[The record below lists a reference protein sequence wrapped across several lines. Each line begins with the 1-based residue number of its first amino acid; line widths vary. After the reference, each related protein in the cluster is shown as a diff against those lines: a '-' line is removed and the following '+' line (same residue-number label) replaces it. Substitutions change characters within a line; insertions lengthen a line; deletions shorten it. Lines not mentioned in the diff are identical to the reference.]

1 MGFLSPWFLAGLL
14 ALGLPL
20 WLHLLRQYRR
30 TPQPFS
36 SLMFFERRV
45 QASSQHRR
53 LRYLLLLALRL
64 VLLILLALAFANPFV
79 NRKRDVAGKRTL
91 TVIAIDRS
99 FSMRAGN
106 RMQQAKNDAQKLVTG
121 LGGRELIQVIAFDSH
136 VENMTAPELDKGTVA
151 AAIQS
156 IEPSDSFSSFGELAR
171 ALRVMAQNNGMH
183 QELHLFSDMQQTS
196 MPSNF
201 RDLALGQNTSLQ
213 LHPVGGGSPPN
224 WAVEAVTTSEH
235 VYDVHHT
242 RLTATVAGWQTP
254 AATQKVDLVLNG
266 KVVASKEV
274 SVPANGHATVEF
286 LAFDVPYGVHRGAI
300 RISPHDALP
309 SDNEFLFSVERSD
322 PRRVLFLYASG
333 RTQGAFFYKTALD
346 SAADTGL
353 TVEPLPIERVS
364 ERDLSKY
371 AFIVLNDL
379 GELDSGLTQKLC
391 GYVQHG
397 GAALIVLGPATV
409 RSGRL
414 PLSSTGRLA
423 EVRQVQGVSYVD
435 NQNPALAGAGRF
447 ENAQFYQTARLTP
460 KPSDRVLA
468 KLADGSPLLV
478 EERMGEGRALV
489 FASTLDNS
497 TNDFPLHAGYLPFV
511 AQTGR
516 YLAGAE
522 DTPSSVVAGTAVSL
536 RRTRDDSTAAD
547 VVGPDGRHELSLA
560 ESTRALSFDL
570 NRGGFYEV
578 QRANGQRQLLAVH
591 ADRRESDLTPI
602 SPETLD
608 LWRNTG
614 STAVAAKPGS
624 VTAETRPWSLWRYV
638 MILVL
643 VAALME
649 SLFASRYLRKERQ
662 TA

>member
-14 ALGLPL
+14 AVGLPL

-64 VLLILLALAFANPFV
+64 ALLVLLALAFANPFI
-79 NRKRDVAGKRTL
+79 NRTKDVAGKRTL

-106 RMQQAKNDAQKLVTG
+106 RMQQAKNDAQRLIAG
-121 LGGRELIQVIAFDSH
+121 LGGRELLQAIAFDSH
-136 VENMTAPELDKGTVA
+136 VENMTAPELDKGSVTA
-151 AAIQS
+151 TIQS
-156 IEPSDSFSSFGELAR
+156 VQPSDNFSSLGELAR

-183 QELHLFSDMQQTS
+183 QNVHLFSDMQQTS

-201 RDLALGQNTSLQ
+201 RDLALGPNNSLQ
-213 LHPVGGGSPPN
+213 LHPVGQSAAPN
-224 WAVEAVTTSEH
+224 WAVETVTTSAH
-235 VYDVHHT
+235 VYDVHRT
-242 RLTATVAGWQTP
+242 QLTATVAGWQTP
-254 AATQKVDLVLNG
+254 AATQKVDLVLAG
-266 KVVASKEV
+266 KVIASKEV
-274 SVPANGHATVEF
+274 SVPANGHASVEF
-286 LAFDVPYGVHRGAI
+286 LAFDVPYGTHRGTV
-300 RISPHDALP
+300 RITPRDALP
-309 SDNEFLFSVERSD
+309 SDDEFVFSLERSD
-322 PRRVLFLYASG
+322 PRRVLFLYADG
-333 RTQGAFFYKTALD
+333 RSREAFFYKTALD
-346 SAADTGL
+346 SATDTGL
-353 TVEPLPIERVS
+353 SVEPLPVERVS

-379 GELDSGLTQKLC
+379 GELDGGLTQKLC

-414 PLSSTGRLA
+414 PLSSSGRLA
-423 EVRQVQGVSYVD
+423 EVRQVQGVGFVD
-435 NQNPALAGAGRF
+435 NQSPALAGAGRF
-447 ENAQFYQTARLTP
+447 ENVQFFQAAHMTP
-460 KPSDRVLA
+460 KANDRVLA
-468 KLADGSPLLV
+468 KLADESPLLV

-497 TNDFPLHAGYLPFV
+497 TNDFPLHAGFLPFV

-522 DTPSSVVAGTAVSL
+522 DTPSSVLVGTPVTL
-536 RRTRDDSTAAD
+536 RRTRDESTAAD

-560 ESTRALSFDL
+560 ESTKALSFDL
-570 NRGGFYEV
+570 NEGGFYEV
-578 QRANGQRQLLAVH
+578 QRANGQRHLLAAH
-591 ADRRESDLTPI
+591 ADRRESDLTAI
-602 SPETLD
+602 TPETLD

-614 STAVAAKPGS
+614 STAVAAKTGTM
-624 VTAETRPWSLWRYV
+624 TAETRPWSMWRYV
-638 MILVL
+638 MTLVL
-643 VAALME
+643 VAAALE
-649 SLFASRYLRKERQ
+649 SLFASRYLRQERQ
-662 TA
+662 TT

>member
-14 ALGLPL
+14 AVGLPL

-64 VLLILLALAFANPFV
+64 ALLVLLALAFANPFV
-79 NRKRDVAGKRTL
+79 NRTSTIAGKRTL
-91 TVIAIDRS
+91 TVIALDRS

-106 RMQQAKNDAQKLVTG
+106 RIQQAKNDAQKLIAG
-121 LGGRELIQVIAFDSH
+121 LWGRELLQVITFDSH
-136 VENMTAPELDKGTVA
+136 VENMTAPELDKGAVT

-156 IEPSDSFSSFGELAR
+156 IQPSDSFSSFGELAR
-171 ALRVMAQNNGMH
+171 AWRVMAQNNGMH
-183 QELHLFSDMQQTS
+183 QDVHLFSDMQQTS

-201 RDLALGQNTSLQ
+201 RDLTLGPNTSLQ
-213 LHPVGGGSPPN
+213 LHSVGQGAAPN

-235 VYDVHHT
+235 VYDVHRT
-242 RLTATVAGWQTP
+242 QLTATVAGWQTQ
-254 AATQKVDLVLNG
+254 AATQRVDLVLNG
-266 KVVASKEV
+266 KVAASKEI
-274 SVPANGHATVEF
+274 SVPANGHASVEF
-286 LAFDVPYGVHRGAI
+286 LAFDVPYGVHRGAV
-300 RISPHDALP
+300 RISPRDALP
-309 SDNEFLFSVERSD
+309 SDDEFVFSVERSD
-322 PRRVLFLYASG
+322 PRRVLFLYAGG
-333 RTQGAFFYKTALD
+333 RSREAFFYKAALD
-346 SAADTGL
+346 SATDTGL
-353 TVEPLPIERVS
+353 SVEPLPIERVS

-379 GELDSGLTQKLC
+379 GELDGGLTQKLC

-397 GAALIVLGPATV
+397 GAALIVLGPTTV

-414 PLSSTGRLA
+414 PLSSNGRLSD
-423 EVRQVQGVSYVD
+423 VRQVQGVSFVD

-447 ENAQFYQTARLTP
+447 ENVQFFQAAGLTP
-460 KPSDRVLA
+460 KAHDRVLA

-497 TNDFPLHAGYLPFV
+497 TNDFPLHTGYLPFV

-522 DTPSSVVAGTAVSL
+522 DTPSSVVAGTAVTL
-536 RRTRDDSTAAD
+536 RRTRDESTAAD

-560 ESTRALSFDL
+560 ESTKLLSFDL
-570 NRGGFYEV
+570 NQGGFYEV

-591 ADRRESDLTPI
+591 ADRRESDLTAIPQD
-602 SPETLD
+602 TLD

-624 VTAETRPWSLWRYV
+624 VAAETRPWSLWRYV
-638 MILVL
+638 MVLVL

-649 SLFASRYLRKERQ
+649 SLFASRYLKQERQ

>member
-14 ALGLPL
+14 AVGLPL

-64 VLLILLALAFANPFV
+64 ALLVLLALAFANPFV
-79 NRKRDVAGKRTL
+79 NRTNTVAGKRTL
-91 TVIAIDRS
+91 TVIAFDRS

-106 RMQQAKNDAQKLVTG
+106 RIQQAKNDAQRLIAG
-121 LGGRELIQVIAFDSH
+121 LGGRELLQVIAFDSH
-136 VENMTAPELDKGTVA
+136 VENMTAPELDKGAVT

-156 IEPSDSFSSFGELAR
+156 VQPSDSFSSFGELAR

-183 QELHLFSDMQQTS
+183 QDVHLFSDMQQTS

-201 RDLALGQNTSLQ
+201 RDLALGPNTSLQ
-213 LHPVGGGSPPN
+213 LHSVGGGAAPN

-235 VYDVHHT
+235 VYDVHRT
-242 RLTATVAGWQTP
+242 QLTATVAGWQTQ
-254 AATQKVDLVLNG
+254 AATQRVDLVLNG
-266 KVVASKEV
+266 KVAASKEV
-274 SVPANGHATVEF
+274 SVPANGHASVEF
-286 LAFDVPYGVHRGAI
+286 LAFDVPYGVHRGAV
-300 RISPHDALP
+300 RISPRDALP
-309 SDNEFLFSVERSD
+309 SDDEFVFSVERSD
-322 PRRVLFLYASG
+322 PRRVLFLYAGG
-333 RTQGAFFYKTALD
+333 RSREAFFYKAALD

-353 TVEPLPIERVS
+353 SVEPLPMERVS

-379 GELDSGLTQKLC
+379 GELDEGLTQKLC

-397 GAALIVLGPATV
+397 GAALIVLGPTTV

-414 PLSSTGRLA
+414 PLSSNGRLS
-423 EVRQVQGVSYVD
+423 EVRQVQGVSFVD

-447 ENAQFYQTARLTP
+447 ENVQFFQAAGLTP
-460 KPSDRVLA
+460 KAHDRVLA

-497 TNDFPLHAGYLPFV
+497 TNDFPLHTGYLPFV

-522 DTPSSVVAGTAVSL
+522 DTPSSVVAGTAVTL
-536 RRTRDDSTAAD
+536 RRTRDESTAAD

-560 ESTRALSFDL
+560 ESTKALSFDL
-570 NRGGFYEV
+570 NQGGFYEV

-591 ADRRESDLTPI
+591 ADRRESDLTAIPQ
-602 SPETLD
+602 ETLD

-614 STAVAAKPGS
+614 STAVAAKPGN
-624 VTAETRPWSLWRYV
+624 VAAETRPWSLWRYV

-643 VAALME
+643 MAALME
-649 SLFASRYLRKERQ
+649 SLFASRYLKQERQ